1 MEQRLLNKTAIITG
15 AASGI
20 GKGTAE
26 LFAEHGANLV
36 LVDVNEQQLEET
48 AANIRSSWPNV
59 VHVTGDVSQGE
70 TICRTIELAK
80 ENFGG
85 VHIVFNNAGMMPASS
100 SILDFSEEM
109 WERVLNVNLK
119 SMFLMCKQV
128 IPVMLEQG
136 GGSIINTSSVMAVL
150 TEPGF
155 TAYTAS
161 KAGIVGLTKD
171 IAVTYA
177 EQNIRCNALCP
188 GWVDTEMNMKL
199 AREMGGMEYLKP
211 VIKKQQPL
219 GRMATVREIAYAV
232 LFLASDESAVVTGS
246 CLFADGACTASIG

>member
-1 MEQRLLNKTAIITG
+1 MVQRLLNKTAIITG

-20 GKGTAE
+20 GKATAE

-36 LVDVNEQQLEET
+36 LIDWNESLLGET
-48 AANIRSSWPNV
+48 AASIAADWPHV
-59 VHVTGDVSQGE
+59 VVVAGDISRADTIQRAVSAAKGRFG
-70 TICRTIELAK
+70 TIDIL
-80 ENFGG
+80 
-85 VHIVFNNAGMMPASS
+85 FNNAGIMPENT
-100 SILDFSEEM
+100 SIVDFPDDR
-109 WERVLNVNLK
+109 WDHVLSVNLK
-119 SMFLMCKQV
+119 AMFMMCKQV
-128 IPVMLEQG
+128 IPIMLAQG
-136 GGSIINTSSVMAVL
+136 GGSIINTSSVMAFL

-199 AREMGGMEYLKP
+199 AREMGGVEFLKP

-219 GRMATVREIAYAV
+219 GRMATTREIAYSV
-232 LFLASDESAVVTGS
+232 LFLASDESVVVTGS
-246 CLFADGACTASIG
+246 CLFADGACTASI